1 MSILVWIIAGI
12 VAGWLAGVIV
22 QGTGFGVLGDL
33 LVGLVGGV
41 IGGWLAGVLGLQAG
55 SLFGQIVVAALG
67 GVVLV
72 LLIRMIR
79 KNA

>member
-22 QGTGFGVLGDL
+22 QGTGFGLLGDL

-41 IGGWLAGVLGLQAG
+41 IGGWLAGALGLQAG
-55 SLFGQIVVAALG
+55 SLIGQIVVAALG

-72 LLIRMIR
+72 LLVRMIR
-79 KNA
+79 RA

>member
-1 MSILVWIIAGI
+1 MSSILVWIIAGI

-22 QGTGFGVLGDL
+22 KGTGFGVLGDL

-41 IGGWLAGVLGLQAG
+41 IGGWLAGAFGVQAT
-55 SLFGQIVVAALG
+55 SLLSEIVVAALG

-72 LLIRMIR
+72 LIIGALRR
-79 KNA
+79 V